1 MEQNSKMVIKDR
13 INRALIILLVSI
25 VFFSTSAIAQTSI
38 SELGKF
44 SLKQSDLIQ
53 SDILQSDVLEREIKS
68 NNSTINPYSPII
80 NKELKNGVSPSL
92 MLPDKLAVPER
103 DHAYKTFS
111 GSRSK
116 EIKSKEQLKEQMLDI
131 GYYSKGIDGYY
142 KKSIDM
148 GYVGE
153 GWVETKELRAAVARV
168 RSEISRNLGT
178 IESSD
183 PAFLESM
190 NNSSSSVVR
199 ALGSVLNV
207 INNGAKK
214 NCYLPDSPGYRGSN
228 PIVSTVATPGRYKYT
243 KTWD

>member
-1 MEQNSKMVIKDR
+1 MEQNCKMVIKDR
-13 INRALIILLVSI
+13 INRVLIILLVSI

-38 SELGKF
+38 SELGSF
-44 SLKQSDLIQ
+44 SLKQ

-68 NNSTINPYSPII
+68 NNSINPYSPII
-80 NKELKNGVSPSL
+80 NNELKNGISPSL

-199 ALGSVLNV
+199 ALGSVLKV

-228 PIVSTVATPGRYKYT
+228 PIVSTVATPGQYKYT
-243 KTWD
+243 KKWD